1 MGSEHGSVGVESAA
15 FARTLDTLKREGSN
29 VLLVGANASEAH
41 EAACQRLCGPHEVS
55 TTQDQQ
61 HQHQRRH
68 EHEHEHRYHLF
79 VTGRSEQSVGPADP
93 DGAVER
99 VERIRYVGEAA
110 DSHADGHASPEAL
123 ASEIIDT
130 ISELDTAA
138 NGFEPS
144 ELRVCVDS
152 LVRLLQD
159 HDAETVFR
167 LLHITTSGVEH
178 VNGMGHYHLTL
189 DRDHEAVTLL
199 EPLFDAVVEL
209 RSSDGSHEQRWHLRD
224 QGSTDWVTI

>member
-1 MGSEHGSVGVESAA
+1 MGSDHGSVGVESAA

-29 VLLVGANASEAH
+29 VLLVGAEASGAH
-41 EAACQRLCGPHEVS
+41 EAVCRRLCGPHES
-55 TTQDQQ
+55 TDAQEQ
-61 HQHQRRH
+61 HQHQQ
-68 EHEHEHRYHLF
+68 RYHLF
-79 VTGRSEQSVGPADP
+79 VTDHREQSSGSTDPNGTVERSE
-93 DGAVER
+93 
-99 VERIRYVGEAA
+99 RITYAGNAA
-110 DSHADGHASPEAL
+110 DSSADGHQSPEAL
-123 ASEIIDT
+123 GSEIIDT

-138 NGFEPS
+138 NGFDPS

-152 LVRLLQD
+152 LVTLLQD
-159 HDAETVFR
+159 HDPETVFR

-209 RSSDGSHEQRWHLRD
+209 RSSDGDHEQRWHLRD